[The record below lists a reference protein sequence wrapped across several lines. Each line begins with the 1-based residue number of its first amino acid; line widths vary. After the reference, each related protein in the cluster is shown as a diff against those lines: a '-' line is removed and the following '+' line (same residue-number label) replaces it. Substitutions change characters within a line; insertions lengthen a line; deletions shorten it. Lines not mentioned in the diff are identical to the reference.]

1 MALLS
6 IGLEAMK
13 SGDPVEYQRY
23 YQQQSDVCMLRLFDS
38 FTESAPQLVFHVF
51 VMIQRRYIDDMPA
64 EQIAWTAMSALA
76 SLVGEIDLYLLCSCL
91 FITSPNLIQS
101 V

>member
-76 SLVGEIDLYLLCSCL
+76 SLVSVIVTL
-91 FITSPNLIQS
+91 FIFI
-101 V
+101 